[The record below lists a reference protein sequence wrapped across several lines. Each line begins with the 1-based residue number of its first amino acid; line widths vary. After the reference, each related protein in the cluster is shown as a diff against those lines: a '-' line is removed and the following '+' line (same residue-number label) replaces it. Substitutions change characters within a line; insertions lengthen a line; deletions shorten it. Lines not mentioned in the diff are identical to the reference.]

1 VSWLASIGEEAKPRR
16 ITPYGS
22 LFSYIFPSEKY
33 VRDLGLGDE
42 LTPSVEYSL
51 FIQVGRPKSGKTTA
65 ALSIAS
71 LVEDNFP
78 DLKVRTVLSPSLP
91 NCLRYIPE
99 DAEVGVFLVD
109 DAPVLHPAY
118 GGRKFVDALNVA
130 TYFMMRHLARRRAPS
145 IKYMLVVFNT
155 QRYWSLDVAFREASD
170 VDMFKSMV
178 KEPREKKYLR
188 RYLGKQLFDFLKLM
202 HKEVFYRRN
211 RGALNYFV
219 YYTTW
224 GRRGVGFLEGGPRRP
239 ANLFVDT
246 QTRENMLERLFGLTG
261 EYEAKALVLK
271 IMEALGRLKVSWS
284 YSRSFLNQLREVSE
298 VRIAD
303 GTAHKAW
310 KRGAESAIKTVAAE

>member
-1 VSWLASIGEEAKPRR
+1 MSWLASLGDERPRR
-16 ITPYGS
+16 VTPYGS

-51 FIQVGRPKSGKTTA
+51 FIQVGRPKAGKTTA
-65 ALSIAS
+65 ALSIAA

-78 DLKVRTVLSPSLP
+78 NLRVRTVLSPSLP
-91 NCLRYIPE
+91 NCLRYVPP

-118 GGRKFVDALNVA
+118 GGRKFADALNVA
-130 TYFMMRHLARRRAPS
+130 TYFMMRHLARRRAPG

-178 KEPREKKYLR
+178 KEPRERKYLR
-188 RYLGKQLFDFLKLM
+188 KYLGKQLFEFLKTV
-202 HKEVFYRRN
+202 HREVFYRRN
-211 RGALNYFV
+211 REALNYFV

-224 GRRGVGFLEGGPRRP
+224 GRRGVGVLEGGPRRP
-239 ANLFVDT
+239 SNLYVDDR
-246 QTRENMLERLFGLTG
+246 TREGMLERLFGLTG
-261 EYEAKALVLK
+261 EYEAKALALK
-271 IMEALGRLKVSWS
+271 IMEALGRLGVSWS
-284 YSRSFLNQLREVSE
+284 DSRGFLRQLREVSD
-298 VRIAD
+298 VRVAD
-303 GTAHKAW
+303 STAHKAW
-310 KRGAESAIKTVAAE
+310 RRGAESAAKAVAAG